1 MKGAAAIPYWPRILR
16 RENAAA
22 YLGLSASLFD
32 REVAEGRLPP
42 PVTIC
47 ATVKGWDRH
56 TLDAWIDERSA
67 AQTAPANDWDA

>member
-32 REVAEGRLPP
+32 REVA
-42 PVTIC
+42 VDDS
-47 ATVKGWDRH
+47 V
-56 TLDAWIDERSA
+56 A
-67 AQTAPANDWDA
+67 A